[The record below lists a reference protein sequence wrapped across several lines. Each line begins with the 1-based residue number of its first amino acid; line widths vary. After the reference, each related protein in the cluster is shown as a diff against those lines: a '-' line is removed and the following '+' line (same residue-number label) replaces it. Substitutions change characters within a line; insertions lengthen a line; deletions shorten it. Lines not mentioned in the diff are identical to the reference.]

1 MEIIYTKNA
10 PNPVGPYSQAVSSNN
25 LIFCSG
31 QIAINPSTNKLISGS
46 IKEET
51 LQVVKNIE
59 AVLSAS
65 GVGFENV
72 IKTTCFLADMNDF
85 QEFNEVYAKFFI
97 SNPARSCVEA
107 KLPKNARVEIEVVA
121 IK

>member
-31 QIAINPSTNKLISGS
+31 QIAINPATNELISGS

-51 LQVVKNIE
+51 MQVVKNIE

-72 IKTTCFLADMNDF
+72 IKTTCFLADMKDF

-107 KLPKNARVEIEVVA
+107 RLPKNARVEIEVVA